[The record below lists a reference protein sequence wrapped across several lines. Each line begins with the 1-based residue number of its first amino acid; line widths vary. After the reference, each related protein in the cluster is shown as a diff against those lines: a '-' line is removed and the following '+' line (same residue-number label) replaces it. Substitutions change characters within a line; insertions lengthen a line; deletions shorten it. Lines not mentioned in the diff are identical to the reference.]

1 MEDTTTSEAVTSSA
15 DSQTLRGIIDKWAQS
30 EEAEEMLAQFAGK
43 ASLGGCFK
51 RTLQSKKTLD
61 KCQDSFE
68 AVLEKQ
74 LYANY
79 YLLDKYVGRGEQIM
93 KFTRLDMVNYL
104 MTKKLT
110 LKLMFA
116 CAYNIKDKARLL
128 GPDLEGAI
136 FRELITG
143 VDESV
148 LSLQE
153 MQQIPHDYIR
163 QVCFLQTPEPEEVKD
178 IGDDQEEFARISA
191 DLVRVYKDKHANRY
205 KEKLELFADGYAAE
219 FSRLETHAKL
229 TNLID

>member
-1 MEDTTTSEAVTSSA
+1 
-15 DSQTLRGIIDKWAQS
+15 
-30 EEAEEMLAQFAGK
+30 
-43 ASLGGCFK
+43 
-51 RTLQSKKTLD
+51 
-61 KCQDSFE
+61 
-68 AVLEKQ
+68 
-74 LYANY
+74 
-79 YLLDKYVGRGEQIM
+79 M

-178 IGDDQEEFARISA
+178 IGDD
-191 DLVRVYKDKHANRY
+191 
-205 KEKLELFADGYAAE
+205 
-219 FSRLETHAKL
+219 
-229 TNLID
+229 